1 MSSFSVTNILKH
13 SRAELVEITVERQ
26 GAWLM
31 IRIRDDGVGMPAAHA
46 KEQRSHGLASMR
58 HRAEVLR
65 GQWQVTSP
73 AEGGTE
79 IEVRLPLERVLVKA
93 PPQPARGLEIA

>member
-1 MSSFSVTNILKH
+1 
-13 SRAELVEITVERQ
+13 
-26 GAWLM
+26 M